1 MSNTPK
7 PQANGL
13 DEILDWQ
20 THFVI
25 RESVTQ
31 ELDNLKITQEMIDTA
46 KAKAKQEIQALIT
59 QARNEGMALT
69 ELDRFDGLDE
79 RQIKILIDYHQS
91 SLEQLKEKL

>member
-7 PQANGL
+7 PQANKTI
-13 DEILDWQ
+13 DEKINFILEAVRSDPNSGKIEAHY
-20 THFVI
+20 TKVLA
-25 RESVTQ
+25 TQ
-31 ELDNLKITQEMIDTA
+31 Q
-46 KAKAKQEIQALIT
+46 IQALIT

-91 SLEQLKEKL
+91 SLGQLKEKL